1 MESKSR
7 KNKRGARGSM
17 EKKPTLRN
25 VPTWRI
31 VARSQSWTRLHSKP
45 SLIDIKEMLV
55 DIKIIATTILKEYQ
69 QLKQEI
75 KELKGALDANQ
86 RETEKLKTQL
96 TKAEKAN
103 DNLQNELEQA
113 RHKLYGQIEE
123 TNRLDKKYDELEQY
137 SRSSLC
143 PVQAYERHIRVF
155 PAPPSSPPFLHF
167 RRTAL
172 RPSRTRYS
180 PHITEIPGS
189 CKLQGLCLLW
199 SQFSSRRRSLR
210 LPLWCAH

>member
-17 EKKPTLRN
+17 EEETNAAK
-25 VPTWRI
+25 
-31 VARSQSWTRLHSKP
+31 RSNMADSCEESELNASSPEP

-55 DIKIIATTILKEYQ
+55 GIQITVTTILKEYQ

-75 KELKGALDANQ
+75 KELKAALNTNQ

-113 RHKLYGQIEE
+113 RHKLNGQIEE
-123 TNRLDKKYDELEQY
+123 TNRLDEKYDELEQY
-137 SRSSLC
+137 SHKNSLEIVGV
-143 PVQAYERHIRVF
+143 PESMYTSTEEVVIRKGEAVNVNIN
-155 PAPPSSPPFLHF
+155 PESIEISHNLKQKNSSPIIVKFLSHK
-167 RRTAL
+167 A
-172 RPSRTRYS
+172 
-180 PHITEIPGS
+180 
-189 CKLQGLCLLW
+189 
-199 SQFSSRRRSLR
+199 
-210 LPLWCAH
+210 